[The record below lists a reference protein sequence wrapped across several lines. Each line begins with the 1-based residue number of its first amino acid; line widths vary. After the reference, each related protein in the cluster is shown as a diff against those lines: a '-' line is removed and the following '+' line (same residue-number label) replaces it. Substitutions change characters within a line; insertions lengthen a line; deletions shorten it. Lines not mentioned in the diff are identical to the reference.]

1 MKVRRLAEQDFE
13 KVLKLNNANTPAVSE
28 INMEELQWLVNQS
41 LHSLVVEDSNNLL
54 VGFCIILPPAI
65 NYKSDNYRWI
75 SEKYGDFEYL
85 DRVVIAEEFRGLGCG
100 RDLYQHWFEK
110 AQAKNLILEVN
121 IRPMNESSILF
132 HEKLGFK
139 VVGEQ
144 DTEGGKKRVQYM
156 RFTR

>member
-1 MKVRRLAEQDFE
+1 MKIRTIEQQDYE

-28 INMEELQWLVNQS
+28 IDLKELEWLVNES
-41 LHSLVVEDSNNLL
+41 LHSLVIEDSNNLL
-54 VGFCIILPPAI
+54 VGFSIILPRGI
-65 NYKSDNYRWI
+65 KYKSDNYLWI
-75 SEKYGDFEYL
+75 SERYGDFEYL

-121 IRPMNESSILF
+121 IRPMNEASIRF

-139 VVGEQ
+139 AVGEQ
-144 DTEGGKKRVQYM
+144 DTTGGKKRVQYM
-156 RFTR
+156 LKEY